1 MSHTLC
7 TNTNFFLVSR
17 ICTLSLSVYNF
28 CSFLQTVRVPRAS
41 LANHLH
47 PPNMGCCYLPYFHVR
62 KLRLEEIFRALV
74 SHRAS
79 SHLYGDLVSVHQ
91 QVIPRPQQIRQL
103 ERGIRGAT
111 RRRDGRRFTFTR
123 RTSGDLVAKVYLV
136 HHVTA
141 VVADSSLALSIDV
154 DTLRMM
160 THYTL
165 PQRMIAQT
173 MCVLFFASVEHC

>member
-1 MSHTLC
+1 
-7 TNTNFFLVSR
+7 
-17 ICTLSLSVYNF
+17 
-28 CSFLQTVRVPRAS
+28 
-41 LANHLH
+41 
-47 PPNMGCCYLPYFHVR
+47 MGCCYLPYFHVWR
-62 KLRLEEIFRALV
+62 LRLEEILRTLV
-74 SHRAS
+74 SRRAS
-79 SHLYGDLVSVHQ
+79 SHLHGDLVSVHQ

-111 RRRDGRRFTFTR
+111 RRRDGRRFTFAR

-160 THYTL
+160 THCTL

-173 MCVLFFASVEHC
+173 MCVLSSRASNIVDTCVVAAPNGKLVQWRAQVSEIHVLSMVTKSALVRVRSATGTQH

>member
-1 MSHTLC
+1 
-7 TNTNFFLVSR
+7 
-17 ICTLSLSVYNF
+17 
-28 CSFLQTVRVPRAS
+28 

-47 PPNMGCCYLPYFHVR
+47 SPNMGRCYLPYFHVR
-62 KLRLEEIFRALV
+62 KLRLEEILRALV
-74 SHRAS
+74 SRRAS
-79 SHLYGDLVSVHQ
+79 SHLHGDLVGAHQ

-111 RRRDGRRFTFTR
+111 RRGDGRRFTFAR

-141 VVADSSLALSIDV
+141 VIADSSPVLSIGV

-165 PQRMIAQT
+165 PQRMTAQI
-173 MCVLFFASVEHC
+173 MCVLFFSSVEHH